1 MKKISFPILFL
12 LALLTSAQLY
22 SQKLAIDQRP
32 FDPHSFADPEK
43 AIVKHLDLRLT
54 VNFDEKKLTGVAV
67 WSIDNLSK
75 GNEIIFDNNGLNI
88 LKITLDNDKFET
100 NYSFGVADSLLGK
113 AIKVAIKPETR
124 KVNIYY
130 STKPDAIALQWLTPE
145 QTTDKKSPY
154 LFTQSYSIWARS
166 WIPCQDAPGIRF
178 TYTATVKTPKN
189 VLAAMSAEGPRK
201 KQKDGIYT
209 FKQVNP
215 IPAYL
220 TALVVGDIQFKA
232 IDYRTGIYAEP
243 SMLDKAAWEFK
254 EMGKMINVAESLY
267 GPYRWGRFDVVI
279 APPSFT
285 LGGMENPNL
294 VLLNTAL
301 VTGDRSSVVTV
312 VHELAHFWSGNL
324 VTNATWNDFW
334 LNEGITTYVT
344 NRIQERLY
352 GIEVAEMETE
362 LSRTKLYNDIKRI
375 GEDKLDTHL
384 YLDLNGRNPD
394 EALTAIPYEKG
405 FAFLQTIE
413 NIVGRQRFDNF
424 LKTYFDTHTFQSH
437 TTEQFLTALR
447 KELIQNDTSLEN
459 RLQLNDWVYNGKIPD
474 NLPKI
479 NSSICRAIDS
489 ILKQVKA
496 TGSYSGLAQKITTT
510 HEKLYFIN
518 HLPSELTSNDMQT
531 IDKEFDFTNSE
542 NFKIAGSW
550 LTLSIKNKYNEKSK
564 QLENYMLKY
573 GSYSKNKYLELA
585 KTPESKKWAKQVFE
599 KAKSGYHPLTTA
611 WVQNVLY
618 N

>member
-1 MKKISFPILFL
+1 MKKYNPPILLIFTL
-12 LALLTSAQLY
+12 LISGSLF
-22 SQKLAIDQRP
+22 SQTVGITERP

-54 VNFDEKKLTGVAV
+54 VNFDKKRLTGVAV

-88 LKITLDNDKFET
+88 QKITIGDNEVETKF
-100 NYSFGVADSLLGK
+100 SMGAADSLLGS
-113 AIKVAIKPETR
+113 AVHVTIKPDTY
-124 KVNIYY
+124 KVSIYY
-130 STKPDAIALQWLTPE
+130 NTNPDAIALQWLTPE

-178 TYTATVKTPKN
+178 TYNATVTTPKN

-201 KQKDGIYT
+201 KQNDGNYT

-243 SMLDKAAWEFK
+243 SMLDKAAWEFT

-294 VLLNTAL
+294 VLLNTAI
-301 VTGDRSSVVTV
+301 VTGDRSSVETV

-334 LNEGITTYVT
+334 LNEGVTSYVT
-344 NRIQERLY
+344 NRIQELLY
-352 GIEVAEMETE
+352 GEDVAEMETV
-362 LSRTKLYNDIKRI
+362 LSRQKLNNAII
-375 GEDKLDTHL
+375 GLGEDNPDTHL
-384 YLDLNGRNPD
+384 YLNLNGRNPD

-405 FAFLQTIE
+405 FAFLQTVE
-413 NIVGRQRFDNF
+413 NIVGRQQFDAF
-424 LKTYFDTHTFQSH
+424 LKNYFDTHTFQSH
-437 TTEQFLTALR
+437 STEQFLTAVG
-447 KELIQNDTSLEN
+447 KELIQDDISLEKS
-459 RLQLNDWVYNGKIPD
+459 LQLNDWVYQGKMPD
-474 NLPKI
+474 NLLI
-479 NSSICRAIDS
+479 VTSSILQTIDS
-489 ILKQVKA
+489 IAFQAKK
-496 TGSYSGLAQKITTT
+496 TGVYDGLAQKISTTN
-510 HEKLYFIN
+510 EKLYFIN
-518 HLPSELTSNDMQT
+518 QLPPNIKEEEMLA
-531 IDKEFDFTNSE
+531 IDKEFNFTNSE
-542 NFKIAGSW
+542 NYKIAGSW
-550 LTLSIKNKYNEKSK
+550 LTLSIKNHYNEKSK
-564 QLENYMLKY
+564 QLEDFILKY
-573 GSYSKNKYLELA
+573 GAYSKNKYLELA
-585 KTPESKKWAKQVFE
+585 KTEDGKKWAKQVFE

>member
-1 MKKISFPILFL
+1 MKKYSLQILFIVAF
-12 LALLTSAQLY
+12 LATGYLQ
-22 SQKLAIDQRP
+22 SQSIDVGETP
-32 FDPHSFADPEK
+32 FDNHSFATPEK
-43 AIVKHLDLRLT
+43 AVVKHLDLQLT
-54 VNFDEKKLTGVAV
+54 VNFNEKKLSGVAV
-67 WSIDNLSK
+67 WSIDNVSK

-88 LKITLDNDKFET
+88 QKITLGEDDVET
-100 NYSFGVADSLLGK
+100 NYSLGVADSLLGK
-113 AIKVAIKPETR
+113 AIHVSIKPETR
-124 KVNIYY
+124 KVSIYY

-145 QTTDKKSPY
+145 QTTDKKNPY

-178 TYTATVKTPKN
+178 TYNATIKAPKE
-189 VLAAMSAEGPRK
+189 LMAAMSAKGPRK
-201 KQKDGIYT
+201 KQRDGIYK
-209 FKQVNP
+209 FKQINP

-232 IDYRTGIYAEP
+232 IDERTGIYAEP
-243 SMLDKAAWEFK
+243 SLIDKAAWEFSD
-254 EMGKMINVAESLY
+254 MGKMVNVAESLY

-285 LGGMENPNL
+285 FSGMENPNL

-301 VTGDRSSVVTV
+301 VVGDRSAVEVV

-324 VTNATWNDFW
+324 VTNASWDDFW

-344 NRIQERLY
+344 NRIQELLY
-352 GIEVAEMETE
+352 GVEVAEMETV
-362 LSRTKLYNDIKRI
+362 LSRTQLYNTIERL
-375 GEDKLDTHL
+375 GEDNLDTHL
-384 YLDLNGRNPD
+384 YLDLKGRNPD

-405 FAFLQTIE
+405 FAFLQMIE
-413 NIVGRQRFDNF
+413 KTVGRKRFDVF
-424 LKTYFDTHTFQSH
+424 LKNYFDTHTFQSH
-437 TTEQFLTALR
+437 TTEQFLSALR
-447 KELIQNDTSLEN
+447 EELIQDDTSLEK
-459 RLQLNDWVYNGKIPD
+459 RLQLNDWVYKGKIPD
-474 NLPKI
+474 NVPVVT
-479 NSSICRAIDS
+479 SSIFQAIDS
-489 ILKQVKA
+489 IGLQAK
-496 TGSYSGLAQKITTT
+496 TSGIYTGLAQKITTAYQ
-510 HEKLYFIN
+510 KLYFIKQ
-518 HLPSELTSNDMQT
+518 LPADITKEEMLA

-550 LTLSIKNKYNEKSK
+550 LTLSIKNQYNEKSR

-585 KTPESKKWAKQVFE
+585 KTAEGKKWAKQVFE

>member
-1 MKKISFPILFL
+1 MKKYILSILFII
-12 LALLTSAQLY
+12 ALLTSGCLH
-22 SQKLAIDQRP
+22 SQSIDVGGTP
-32 FDPHSFADPEK
+32 FDNHSYAEPEK
-43 AIVKHLDLRLT
+43 AIVKHLDLQLA
-54 VNFDEKKLTGVAV
+54 VNFNEKKLSGVAI
-67 WSIDNLSK
+67 WSIDNVSK

-88 LKITLDNDKFET
+88 QKITLGEDEVET
-100 NYSFGVADSLLGK
+100 NYSFGAADSLLGS
-113 AIKVAIKPETR
+113 AIHIAIKPETR

-166 WIPCQDAPGIRF
+166 WLPCQDAPGIRF
-178 TYTATVKTPKN
+178 TYNATIKAPKQ
-189 VLAAMSAEGPRK
+189 LMAAMSAEGPRK
-201 KQKDGIYT
+201 KQKDGIYN
-209 FKQVNP
+209 FKQINP

-220 TALVVGDIQFKA
+220 TALVIGDIQFKA

-243 SMLDKAAWEFK
+243 SMIDKAAWEFAD
-254 EMGKMINVAESLY
+254 MGKMVNVAESLY
-267 GPYRWGRFDVVI
+267 GPYRWGRFDVVV

-285 LGGMENPNL
+285 FSGMENPNL

-301 VTGDRSSVVTV
+301 VAGDRSLIGTV

-324 VTNATWNDFW
+324 VTNASWNDFW

-344 NRIQERLY
+344 NRIQELLY
-352 GIEVAEMETE
+352 GVEVAEMETV
-362 LSRTKLYNDIKRI
+362 LSRTQLYNAIERL
-375 GEDKLDTHL
+375 GEDNPDTHL
-384 YLDLNGRNPD
+384 YLDLKGRNPD
-394 EALTAIPYEKG
+394 EALTAIPYKKG

-413 NIVGRQRFDNF
+413 NIVGRQRFDAF
-424 LKTYFDTHTFQSH
+424 LKNYFDTHTFQSH
-437 TTEQFLTALR
+437 TTEQFLSALR
-447 KELIQNDTSLEN
+447 EELIQNDTSLEK
-459 RLQLNDWVYNGKIPD
+459 RLQLNDWVYKGKIPD
-474 NLPKI
+474 NLPVVT
-479 NSSICRAIDS
+479 SSIFHAIDS
-489 ILKQVKA
+489 IALQAKE
-496 TGSYSGLAQKITTT
+496 TGVYTALAKKITTT
-510 HEKLYFIN
+510 NEKLYFIN
-518 HLPSELTSNDMQT
+518 QLPTDITKEEMLA

-550 LTLSIKNKYNEKSK
+550 LTLSIKNRYNEKSK

-585 KTPESKKWAKQVFE
+585 KTEEGKNWARQVFK
-599 KAKSGYHPLTTA
+599 KAKAGYHPLTTA